1 MLRRGP
7 GQPELNSVKPA
18 TAFAPG
24 RWSNPVGGS
33 ASKFAGVTLRAS
45 PIMVPKMPIRRSLSA
60 SVAPIVLMLLF
71 ALMPRLAVGEDAT
84 PSKIVSVW
92 PDQPPA
98 WVVPDGPEIDRTK
111 DSDNLVA
118 GRRLMRIGNVSKVE
132 LHVFEAKDETGSPSP
147 VCVVIAP
154 GGGFSILAFDLEGL
168 EIARQLQDAGIS
180 AAVLKYRV
188 PTRSMDK
195 PWKPVVQ
202 DMQRAISIIRAGK
215 VFSNRPERVGLMG
228 FSAGGKATVHAS
240 TSGERQY
247 ASLDDSDQS
256 IRRPDFACLVYPAW
270 IVEDDDSSKLRDGIV
285 IDDQTPPM
293 FFAHADNDPH
303 QVLNSV
309 ALYQTLHRVG
319 TPAAL
324 HVFTGSGHGF
334 GGRIDGRADDLWPE
348 LCIRWIRDNGW
359 LANVSSTKDS
369 P

>member
-1 MLRRGP
+1 MLVLR
-7 GQPELNSVKPA
+7 SVS
-18 TAFAPG
+18 AFVAAI
-24 RWSNPVGGS
+24 V
-33 ASKFAGVTLRAS
+33 L
-45 PIMVPKMPIRRSLSA
+45 MPLLPLMPLSA
-60 SVAPIVLMLLF
+60 S
-71 ALMPRLAVGEDAT
+71 GDDAA
-84 PSKIVSVW
+84 PSKIVAVW

-98 WVVPDGPEIDRTK
+98 WTVPEGPEVDKTK
-111 DSDNLVA
+111 DSDNLIA

-132 LHVFEAKDETGSPSP
+132 LLVFEATDEAGTPSP

-154 GGGFSILAFDLEGL
+154 GGGFNILALDLEGL
-168 EIARQLQDAGIS
+168 EIARQFQNAGIS

-215 VFSNRPERVGLMG
+215 VFSNLPERVGLMG

-240 TSGERQY
+240 TTGERQY
-247 ASLDDSDQS
+247 ASLDDADRD

-270 IVEDDDSSKLRDGIV
+270 IVEDDDPTKLRDGIV
-285 IDDQTPPM
+285 VDDQTPPM

-309 ALYQTLHRVG
+309 VLYQELHRVG

-359 LANVSSTKDS
+359 LSKPSSPKDS